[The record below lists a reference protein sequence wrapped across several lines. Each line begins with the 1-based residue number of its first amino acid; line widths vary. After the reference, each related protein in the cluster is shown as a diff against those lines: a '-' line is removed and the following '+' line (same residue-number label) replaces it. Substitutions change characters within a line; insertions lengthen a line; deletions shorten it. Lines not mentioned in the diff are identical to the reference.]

1 MRAMELAWHT
11 ECFKC
16 TTCGQKF
23 GAGYYVQDGRPYC
36 EQDYYRVSGMS
47 YCWGISYLTHSVCTQ
62 IGMLCARCDKVIG
75 QGDKA
80 AIGKVWHKACFTC
93 TQCLQPFGAAGFFNW
108 NGNPYC
114 PEHYRIVKKQEE
126 K

>member
-1 MRAMELAWHT
+1 MYRMDAHIVSRTIIVSAVRHT
-11 ECFKC
+11 LGDKLPD
-16 TTCGQKF
+16 
-23 GAGYYVQDGRPYC
+23 ALPV
-36 EQDYYRVSGMS
+36 
-47 YCWGISYLTHSVCTQ
+47 Q